1 MLLEK
6 IIHQARQRPNDIAVV
21 DDQRSI
27 SFRQLMMASQ
37 MMAGFVDQAMPGTDR
52 VGLLIPQSAGFAVA
66 FLGSRWTGR
75 MVVPLNYLFKVD
87 ELLPIAR
94 AAELKYVITIRYFKA
109 LAQGLEQAG
118 VRVLFIEDMRFGALW
133 PRMKAW
139 ARRRRL
145 PERRPD
151 EVAAILYTSGTS
163 AVPKGVMLTNSNLDS
178 NAADAIEHARFNDQ
192 MTFLGVLPMFHTLGL
207 MACFLVPL
215 SLGCKVVYQA
225 RFNPAA
231 VLEAIK
237 KHHVEVLI
245 AVPTMYALLANC
257 KSATRDGLSSVRYAI
272 SGGEPL
278 PLALVEKFRDQFG
291 IPLLE
296 GFGLTE
302 TSPIVTLSTPWAC
315 KPGCVGRPIPHQQ
328 LRIVNENGEN
338 LPVNQD
344 GELWIKGPNV
354 MRGYYHDPEA
364 TAAVLTPDGWFK
376 TGDIARIDAD
386 GFLAITGRK
395 KEMIIMAG
403 EKIAPGEIEDI
414 IRKHPAVLL
423 VAVIGAKDPQRG
435 EVPVAFV
442 QLEPGLAQRPTAQE
456 IRVFVRSRLAPYK
469 TPRDV
474 YFVDD
479 MPRSPTGKI
488 LKRALVIPATGPVN
502 QAVTE

>member
-6 IIHQARQRPNDIAVV
+6 IIHQARQRPDDIAIV
-21 DDQRSI
+21 DDQRSV
-27 SFRQLMMASQ
+27 SFGQLILASQ
-37 MMAGFVDQAMPGTDR
+37 MMAGFADRAMLGADR

-66 FLGSRWTGR
+66 FLGVRWTGR
-75 MVVPLNYLFKVD
+75 MVVPLNYLLKAD
-87 ELLPIAR
+87 ELVLIAR
-94 AAELKYVITIRYFKA
+94 AAELKYVVTIRYFKA
-109 LAQGLEQAG
+109 LAQGLEAAG
-118 VRVLFIEDMRFGALW
+118 VRVLFMEDMAFKSLW
-133 PRMKAW
+133 PRVKARAW
-139 ARRRRL
+139 RRRL

-151 EVAAILYTSGTS
+151 DVAAILYTSGTS

-237 KHHVEVLI
+237 VHHVEVLI

-257 KSATRDGLSSVRYAI
+257 KSASRESLASVRYAI

-278 PLALVEKFRDQFG
+278 PLALVEKFRDEFG

-302 TSPIVTLSTPWAC
+302 TSPIVALSTPWAC

-328 LRIVNENGEN
+328 LRIVNDNGEDM
-338 LPVNQD
+338 PVNQD

-354 MRGYYHDPEA
+354 MCGYYHDPEA

-376 TGDIARIDAD
+376 TGDIARMDED

-403 EKIAPGEIEDI
+403 EKIAPGEIEEV

-442 QLEPGLAQRPTAQE
+442 QLEPGLTQRPTAQD

-469 TPRDV
+469 TPREV
-474 YFVDD
+474 YFLDD
-479 MPRSPTGKI
+479 MPRSPSGKI
-488 LKRALVIPATGPVN
+488 LKRALVIPTAGPVN
-502 QAVTE
+502 QIATE

>member
-6 IIHQARQRPNDIAVV
+6 IIHQARHRPDHIAIV
-21 DDQRSI
+21 DDQRSV
-27 SFRQLMMASQ
+27 SFRDLILASQ
-37 MMAGFVDQAMPGTDR
+37 MMAGFVDRAMPDTDR

-66 FLGSRWTGR
+66 FIGARWTGR
-75 MVVPLNYLFKVD
+75 MVVPLNYLLKPD
-87 ELLPIAR
+87 ELVPIVR
-94 AAELKYVITIRYFKA
+94 AAELKYVFAIRYFKA
-109 LAQGLEQAG
+109 LAEALEQAG
-118 VRVLFIEDMRFGALW
+118 VRVLMMEDLPFKSKWQRIKVLAT
-133 PRMKAW
+133 
-139 ARRRRL
+139 RRGV
-145 PERRPD
+145 PQRRPD
-151 EVAAILYTSGTS
+151 DVATILFTSGTS

-178 NAADAIEHARFNDQ
+178 NAADAIEHARFNDH

-225 RFNPAA
+225 RFHPPA
-231 VLEAIK
+231 VLEAIQ
-237 KHHVEVLI
+237 KHRVEVLI

-257 KSATRDGLSSVRYAI
+257 KSATRESLAAVRYAI

-302 TSPIVTLSTPWAC
+302 TSPIVSLSTPWAC
-315 KPGCVGRPIPHQQ
+315 KPGYVGRPIPHQQ
-328 LRIVNENGEN
+328 LRIVNESGED
-338 LPVNQD
+338 LPANQD

-354 MRGYYHDPEA
+354 MRGYYRDPEA

-376 TGDIARIDAD
+376 TGDIARIDDD

-403 EKIAPGEIEDI
+403 EKIAPGEIEDV

-423 VAVIGAKDPQRG
+423 VAVVGVKDPNRG

-442 QLEPGLAQRPTAQE
+442 QLEPGLPQIPTAQD

-488 LKRALVIPATGPVN
+488 LKRALRIPPSGP
-502 QAVTE
+502 AGEPAPA